1 MKATYIPRQQTNSF
15 TEQQLLL
22 SENQDK
28 LVEFIG
34 LPFSK
39 ESFPK
44 QIQIKSEN
52 YNQAN
57 RIILHKVLKSK
68 YDSLGNN
75 SKSLEKI
82 EKLLDNNCYTVTTGH
97 QLCLFTGPI
106 YFVYKILHI
115 IKQCEE
121 LNKIYPQN
129 KFVPVYWMASEDHDF
144 DEIKSISI
152 FGKTLS
158 WESNQSGAV
167 GRMNLS
173 GIPEVLDG
181 FKQFFSNHP
190 TNELEKLIE
199 EFNGNTYGEAFF
211 RFVHAMFSDYGLI
224 VIDADESDFKQA
236 FAPIMKNEIHTS
248 FSFEAVNRVNLKLEE
263 RKFKI
268 QVNPREVNLFYLSYN
283 KRERIIPNAKK
294 FIVGE
299 KELSEKEIIDL
310 IDSEPEAFSPNVI
323 LRPLYQEFLL
333 PNLCYVGGVGE
344 LSYWL
349 QLKGVFELNQIAYPL
364 IQPRTSALWID
375 SVISQKMEKLNLKI
389 HDLFNSIN
397 QLKKHVL
404 LSNELVNLDFE
415 LVDFQFNQFKADFSE
430 KAIGID
436 SSMKSRVGAEFA
448 KIEKQ
453 IDNLKDQLEKSVKS
467 KHEKGLLGVEQIKN
481 KLFPNNE
488 LQERNVNFFQFC
500 SDGNYSKKLRE
511 IIKNIEVFN
520 SDFLILENEN

>member
-39 ESFPK
+39 EAFPK

-52 YNQAN
+52 YNQEN

-75 SKSLEKI
+75 SKSLENI

-129 KFVPVYWMASEDHDF
+129 KFIPVYWMASEDHDF

-181 FKQFFSNHP
+181 FKQFFNNHP

-224 VIDADESDFKQA
+224 VIDGDESNFKQA
-236 FAPIMKNEIHTS
+236 FAPIMKNW
-248 FSFEAVNRVNLKLEE
+248 
-263 RKFKI
+263 
-268 QVNPREVNLFYLSYN
+268 P
-283 KRERIIPNAKK
+283 II
-294 FIVGE
+294 
-299 KELSEKEIIDL
+299 
-310 IDSEPEAFSPNVI
+310 
-323 LRPLYQEFLL
+323 
-333 PNLCYVGGVGE
+333 
-344 LSYWL
+344 
-349 QLKGVFELNQIAYPL
+349 
-364 IQPRTSALWID
+364 
-375 SVISQKMEKLNLKI
+375 
-389 HDLFNSIN
+389 
-397 QLKKHVL
+397 
-404 LSNELVNLDFE
+404 
-415 LVDFQFNQFKADFSE
+415 
-430 KAIGID
+430 
-436 SSMKSRVGAEFA
+436 
-448 KIEKQ
+448 
-453 IDNLKDQLEKSVKS
+453 
-467 KHEKGLLGVEQIKN
+467 
-481 KLFPNNE
+481 
-488 LQERNVNFFQFC
+488 
-500 SDGNYSKKLRE
+500 
-511 IIKNIEVFN
+511 
-520 SDFLILENEN
+520 